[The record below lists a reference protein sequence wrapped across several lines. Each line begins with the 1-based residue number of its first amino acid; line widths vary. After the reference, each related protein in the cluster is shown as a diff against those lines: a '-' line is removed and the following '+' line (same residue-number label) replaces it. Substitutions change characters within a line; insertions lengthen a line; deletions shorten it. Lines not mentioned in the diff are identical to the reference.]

1 MRDCQL
7 LVYPIAIS
15 DAPLS
20 VYVSEAI
27 DAVDSTTE
35 DPRRYEMNSTKI
47 SNLMTTL
54 DVTRKGAERIHEIVK
69 AGADLLL
76 EEGFS
81 SLTKRRIAK
90 RLNMSHGNVSYYFP
104 TRESLWHAVIDFEL
118 REYYERRQGNLKADP
133 SDPQACFDE
142 FVVRW
147 IDEYND
153 RVIRVFF
160 AHVIAFAE
168 INESVA
174 KIRDEVYESY
184 FENTMK
190 MARALKPDVEEKELE
205 NRVLEV
211 MVVLE
216 GLHAVSAFRPELVGR
231 NYEFKQRL
239 LQRVNAIMC
248 GL

>member
-1 MRDCQL
+1 M
-7 LVYPIAIS
+7 
-15 DAPLS
+15 
-20 VYVSEAI
+20 
-27 DAVDSTTE
+27 T
-35 DPRRYEMNSTKI
+35 STKI

-54 DVTRKGAERIHEIVK
+54 DVTRKGAERIYEIVK

-90 RLNMSHGNVSYYFP
+90 RLNIGHGNVSYYFP
-104 TRESLWHAVIDFEL
+104 TRESLWQAVMDFEL
-118 REYYERRQGNLKADP
+118 REFYERRQGNLKADP
-133 SDPQACFDE
+133 TNPQACFDE

-160 AHVIAFAE
+160 SHVLAFAE

-184 FENTMK
+184 FDSTMT
-190 MARALKPDVEEKELE
+190 MARALELDVEEKELE

-216 GLHAVSAFRPELVGR
+216 GLQAVSAFRPELVGR
-231 NYEFKQRL
+231 GYEFKQRL
-239 LQRVNAIMC
+239 LRRVNAIIH
-248 GL
+248 GS